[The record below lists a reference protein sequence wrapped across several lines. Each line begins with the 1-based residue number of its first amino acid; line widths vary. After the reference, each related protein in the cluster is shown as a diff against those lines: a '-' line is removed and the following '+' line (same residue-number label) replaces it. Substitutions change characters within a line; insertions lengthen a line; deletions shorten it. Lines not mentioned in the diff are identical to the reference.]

1 MRLIVVC
8 AFVVLAGLI
17 VAGEVSVAPA
27 PSVSPVHPV
36 LVWSPDELAALR
48 ERAKGDAQVQK
59 QLARTAELDARVG
72 SGNPAMLNLV
82 RYAVLGDQAAGAL
95 EKQELLRFV
104 GLTAPASGNDDH
116 TLDALRYDLL
126 YDLLSA
132 EERTGVEIA
141 ARALIDACAAFPEAW
156 TDAERARPRTGW
168 QPSSQWPAMIGAHV
182 FAVALRDEAQIRRLA
197 AAPGGWQWFLDRY
210 VVDGRFPMEDHGAY
224 ASNLGAM
231 ILWCDGLE
239 RLGLGALGWNAT
251 GAGGATLR
259 RILAAPIDAALP
271 GIVRADGGWSF
282 PLIALGD
289 AGRAW
294 LVGSED
300 NRWVQRKPFGAIPK
314 MAAPLWCEAGH
325 RRFPTAGFDYFLA
338 HLRRRSEETY
348 VPSVL
353 FGLGPIDPAK
363 VAPPPAPSF
372 VARER
377 GFALLRA
384 EESPAYW
391 ESPRPA
397 VALQFG
403 TAAVRAPHDQ
413 FSLID
418 FAANNRLLYERLGR
432 TAASYAGNDAW
443 RDHGRGQASAI
454 VVDELQ
460 IQPVDDG
467 ENGPANQR
475 IRSRLTG
482 PAKFVAVRAVGAFR
496 PAAADVDLERAL
508 VLTADYLVDATWLN
522 GSREHV
528 YDWHVIAAGAIPVV
542 QAAAWKP
549 ATAFAD
555 NQIRE
560 QALPRKHL
568 GDLRARDAGA
578 DAWSSTILLQAA
590 DASADAAQAV
600 GVRVTMLG
608 EPGTVLIS
616 GRPPGLQP
624 SELGVKILATRTTA
638 ATCFA
643 AIHEPLKGGI
653 NAGRIE
659 RIVRFGRPAD
669 GVALAVTG
677 KAGTG
682 IDDRV
687 IVRPGDPRV
696 SDAAQEPATFVSDGE
711 SFTVADHA
719 WIRLSPD
726 RIDAWGDLR
735 ALRLRSTGSPRLVVN
750 GVEKPLT
757 SVEGVLGWDA
767 VVTPATP

>member
-1 MRLIVVC
+1 MRLFVPC
-8 AFVVLAGLI
+8 ALVVLTGLI
-17 VAGEVSVAPA
+17 VAGEIPAPA
-27 PSVSPVHPV
+27 TPPPSPAHPV
-36 LVWSPDELAALR
+36 LIWSPDELAALR

-82 RYAVLGDQAAGAL
+82 RYAVLGDQAAGAR
-95 EKQELLRFV
+95 ERQELLRFI
-104 GLTAPASGNDDH
+104 GQTAPASGNDDH

-126 YDLLSA
+126 YDLLSP
-132 EERTGVEIA
+132 EERNGVEIA
-141 ARALIDACAAFPEAW
+141 ARALIDACAGFPEVW
-156 TDAERARPRTGW
+156 TDGDHARPRTGW

-182 FAVALRDEAQIRRLA
+182 FAVALRDEAQIRRIA

-210 VVDGRFPMEDHGAY
+210 VVDGRFPMEDSGAF

-231 ILWCDGLE
+231 VLWCDGLE
-239 RLGLGALGWNAT
+239 RLGLGVLGWNAT
-251 GAGGATLR
+251 GKGGASLG
-259 RILAAPIDAALP
+259 RILAAPVEVALP
-271 GIVRADGGWSF
+271 GIVRPDGGWSF
-282 PLIALGD
+282 PLVALGD

-294 LVGSED
+294 LVGHED
-300 NRWVQRKPFGAIPK
+300 NRWVQRKAFGAIPK

-338 HLRRRSEETY
+338 NLRRRSEETY
-348 VPSVL
+348 VPSLL

-377 GFALLRA
+377 GFAFLRA

-403 TAAVRAPHDQ
+403 TAAARAPHDL
-413 FSLID
+413 FSILD
-418 FAANNRLLYERLGR
+418 FVANNRLIYERLGR
-432 TAASYAGNDAW
+432 TAASYAGNESW

-460 IQPVDDG
+460 VQAVDDG

-482 PAKFVAVRAVGAFR
+482 PARFVAVRAAGAFR
-496 PAAADVDLERAL
+496 PAAADVDLERAM
-508 VLTADYLVDATWLN
+508 VLTGDYLIDVTWLA

-528 YDWHVIAAGAIPVV
+528 YDWHVQSAGAIP
-542 QAAAWKP
+542 AAHAANWKP
-549 ATAFAD
+549 ATGFAD

-578 DAWSSTILLQAA
+578 DPWSTTILLQAP
-590 DASADAAQAV
+590 DAPVDAAQAV

-608 EPGTVLIS
+608 EPGTVLLS
-616 GRPPGLQP
+616 GRPPGLQAAEP
-624 SELGVKILATRTTA
+624 GVKLLVTRTAT

-643 AIHEPLKGGI
+643 AVHEPLKGGI

-669 GVALAVTG
+669 GVAIAVTG

-687 IVRPGDPRV
+687 LIRAGN
-696 SDAAQEPATFVSDGE
+696 AAQEPATFASDGE
-711 SFTVADHA
+711 SFTIADHA
-719 WIRLSPD
+719 WIRLAPD
-726 RIDAWGDLR
+726 RIDAWGGLR

-750 GVEKPLT
+750 GVEQPLT
-757 SVEGVLGWDA
+757 SVEGMLGWDA
-767 VVTPATP
+767 AASPAAP